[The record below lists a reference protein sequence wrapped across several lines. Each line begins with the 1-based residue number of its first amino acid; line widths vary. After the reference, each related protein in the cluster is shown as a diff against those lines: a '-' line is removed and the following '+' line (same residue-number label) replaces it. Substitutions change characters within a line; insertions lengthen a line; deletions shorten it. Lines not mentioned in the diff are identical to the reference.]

1 MGPWGL
7 TTLSAPSG
15 ACRVTVPFRNL
26 HPTILHSHPRCASSA
41 RNTVSHSVIDS
52 VHSSLQAGEESAF
65 LVPIPDWK
73 HLFPFRTQQLSS
85 WGR

>member
-1 MGPWGL
+1 MDPWGL

-26 HPTILHSHPRCASSA
+26 NPTILHSHPRCASSA
-41 RNTVSHSVIDS
+41 RNMVPHSVRS
-52 VHSSLQAGEESAF
+52 PVQAGEESAF